1 MQGSSALPTKERA
14 MESLEVEFEKQEAG
28 VADLMEFYEKVEKI
42 YIQASASVS
51 ESEIVYSSDST
62 NMTRPN
68 AYLGR
73 DSN

>member
-1 MQGSSALPTKERA
+1 MTTKKRE
-14 MESLEVEFEKQEAG
+14 MELLGIEFEKQEAG
-28 VADLMEFYEKVEKI
+28 VADLMEFYERVEEV
-42 YIQASASVS
+42 YVQASASVS
-51 ESEIVYSSDST
+51 ENEVVYSSDST

>member
-1 MQGSSALPTKERA
+1 MTTKERE

>member
-1 MQGSSALPTKERA
+1 MTTKERE

-28 VADLMEFYEKVEKI
+28 VADLMKFYEKVEDI
-42 YIQASASVS
+42 YVQASASAS
-51 ESEIVYSSDST
+51 ESDVVYSSDST

>member
-1 MQGSSALPTKERA
+1 MTTKDQE

-28 VADLMEFYEKVEKI
+28 VADLMEFYERIEDI
-42 YIQASASVS
+42 YVRASASVS
-51 ESEIVYSSDST
+51 ESEVVYSSDST

>member
-1 MQGSSALPTKERA
+1 MQGGSALTTKERE

>member
-1 MQGSSALPTKERA
+1 MTTRERE

-28 VADLMEFYEKVEKI
+28 VADLMKFYEKVEDI
-42 YIQASASVS
+42 YVQASASAS
-51 ESEIVYSSDST
+51 ESDVVYSSDST
-62 NMTRPN
+62 NMTRPH